1 MIQVYTQYSFG
12 GFRIYK
18 IEDAAEERLDASK
31 VVATGDFMGY
41 PDEAAIFIDRR
52 GAKIAY
58 CYLKDKLVL
67 TIKEIPSLDK
77 DSDGRPVN
85 CAVQFIGDFEDRQAL
100 DNVAISICNDLKEFG
115 SFFAGL
121 FSVRG
126 GFKIEGNKLFA
137 YISSCVTREFS
148 GESPLLE
155 LKKRK
160 SGVILFVPL
169 SDSFLSDSFVRTKT
183 MEELHFSAA
192 DLKHCL
198 ILSHHDLLQQQGR
211 LSWEAS
217 DADLSQEKKE
227 EVVPVQEKPLEQT
240 GDGSEEERQDAGLK
254 DDDLE
259 KECRRSLQAENEQLK
274 AKIAELTRKNEKL
287 KEDLN
292 RGNSLVVLSDN
303 YKEKYGYCKKLCK
316 YLIYLAAAEA
326 LALLLV
332 IIF

>member
-41 PDEAAIFIDRR
+41 PEEAAIFIDRR

-85 CAVQFIGDFEDRQAL
+85 CAVQFIGDFDDRQIL
-100 DNVAISICNDLKEFG
+100 DNVTISICNNLQEFG

-137 YISSCVTREFS
+137 YISSCATREFS

-183 MEELHFSAA
+183 MEELHFSVA

-217 DADLSQEKKE
+217 DVGLPQEKKE
-227 EVVPVQEKPLEQT
+227 EVVPVQGKPLEQT
-240 GDGSEEERQDAGLK
+240 GNGSEEERQDAGLK
-254 DDDLE
+254 DDDRE
-259 KECRRSLQAENEQLK
+259 KECRSLRAENEQLK
-274 AKIAELTRKNEKL
+274 AKKAELTRKNEKL

-292 RGNSLVVLSDN
+292 RGNSLIVLPDN
-303 YKEKYGYCKKLCK
+303 YKEKYRYCKKLCK
-316 YLIYLAAAEA
+316 YLIYLAAVEA
-326 LALLLV
+326 LALLLM

>member
-18 IEDAAEERLDASK
+18 IEDTAAERLDASK
-31 VVATGDFMGY
+31 EVTTDDFRGY
-41 PDEAAIFIDRR
+41 PEEAAIFIDMG

-58 CYLKDKLVL
+58 RYLDDKLVL
-67 TIKEIPSLDK
+67 TVREIPSLEK

-85 CAVQFIGDFEDRQAL
+85 CAVQFIGDFDDRQTL
-100 DNVAISICNDLKEFG
+100 DNVAISICNSLQEFG

-137 YISSCVTREFS
+137 YISSCATREFS

-183 MEELHFSAA
+183 MEELRFSAA

-198 ILSHHDLLQQQGR
+198 ILSHRDLLQQQGR
-211 LSWEAS
+211 LSWESS
-217 DADLSQEKKE
+217 DVGLPQEKKE
-227 EVVPVQEKPLEQT
+227 EVVPVQDKPLEQT
-240 GDGSEEERQDAGLK
+240 EDVSEEERQDVGLK
-254 DDDLE
+254 DNDSE

-274 AKIAELTRKNEKL
+274 AKNAELTRKKL

-292 RGNSLVVLSDN
+292 RGNSLIVLPDN
-303 YKEKYGYCKKLCK
+303 YKEKYRYCKKLCK

-326 LALLLV
+326 LALLLM